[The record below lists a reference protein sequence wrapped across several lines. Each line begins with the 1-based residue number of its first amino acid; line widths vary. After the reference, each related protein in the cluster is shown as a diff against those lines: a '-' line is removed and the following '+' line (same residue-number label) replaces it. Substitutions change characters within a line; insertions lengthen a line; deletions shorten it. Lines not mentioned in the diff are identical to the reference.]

1 MTEEKKMLVIVFKSV
16 FFVILLL
23 MAIVAVLGSK
33 GFFKTDVRK
42 CAEGDAHAC
51 EVVRAAM
58 ANVVLLDLKNAEP
71 AAVKNGNNGFRDGQ
85 TYKTVVIGGKTWM
98 AENLNVETD
107 ESYCYEDR
115 PANCK
120 KYGRLYTWNAAMKA
134 CPSGW
139 HLPSM
144 AEFKT
149 LINAVGGEHIAGRM
163 LKSTSGWIDN
173 GNGAD
178 VYNFSALP
186 AGYNGGGGYYTA
198 EGNNASFWSSTEN
211 GGEDAYNLDLSYSD
225 GKAGLAGNDKILG
238 LSVRCVKD

>member
-107 ESYCYEDR
+107 ESYCYEDK

-149 LINAVGGEHIAGRM
+149 LINAAGGEHIAGRM

-186 AGYNGGGGYYTA
+186 AGYNGGGYYTA
-198 EGNNASFWSSTEN
+198 EGDMALFWSSSQKDDDN
-211 GGEDAYNLDLSYSD
+211 AVGMHFNHDYNSALQHDYGTD
-225 GKAGLAGNDKILG
+225 FG